1 MVENLGPA
9 LVQGK
14 FDPGFMVKLAHKDL
28 RLVLEAATENNL
40 PLVTT
45 PIVTQVFRSAQQTG
59 HGDEGIQAYVKVLEA
74 LSGVEART

>member
-1 MVENLGPA
+1 
-9 LVQGK
+9 
-14 FDPGFMVKLAHKDL
+14 MVKLAHKDL
-28 RLVLEAATENNL
+28 RLVLEATENNL
-40 PLVTT
+40 PLITT